1 MGLQP
6 AGRQERR
13 KIFPINFFVAIF
25 MSIDKKCQEK
35 IIQASSCRVY
45 PHTHP

>member
-6 AGRQERR
+6 AEGKWEG
-13 KIFPINFFVAIF
+13 IFFPINFFVAIF
-25 MSIDKKCQEK
+25 MSIEKKCQEK
-35 IIQASSCRVY
+35 IFQHSSCRVY